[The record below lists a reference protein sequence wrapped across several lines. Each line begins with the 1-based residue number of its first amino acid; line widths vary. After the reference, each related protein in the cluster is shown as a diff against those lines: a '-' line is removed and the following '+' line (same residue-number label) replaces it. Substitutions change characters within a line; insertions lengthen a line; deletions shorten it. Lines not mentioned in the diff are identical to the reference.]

1 MINNIEIGKRIK
13 ERREELGLTIQYI
26 ADKVKV
32 HKSTI
37 QRYETGNIKDIKIPV
52 IESIAKALQVNPM
65 WIIGDVNIKEMH
77 SAEYEQVTYLSNIYF
92 QGVMKWSEDKLLSEN
107 DTIILREHFSD
118 LLLRYKDLIESYVY
132 ATIHWKNS
140 KGDYKTIYKDRLSDE
155 KIMELFFKQEL
166 EQKIKSLTDWVDAL
180 PNWISRNKNEISAT
194 KEDYLTPL
202 AAHDKDGIFPDE
214 DMQHDLDIMKN
225 DKFWD

>member
-65 WIIGDVNIKEMH
+65 WIIGEVNIKEMH

-92 QGVMKWSEDKLLSEN
+92 QGVMKWSEDN
-107 DTIILREHFSD
+107 F
-118 LLLRYKDLIESYVY
+118 
-132 ATIHWKNS
+132 
-140 KGDYKTIYKDRLSDE
+140 
-155 KIMELFFKQEL
+155 
-166 EQKIKSLTDWVDAL
+166 
-180 PNWISRNKNEISAT
+180 
-194 KEDYLTPL
+194 
-202 AAHDKDGIFPDE
+202 
-214 DMQHDLDIMKN
+214 
-225 DKFWD
+225 